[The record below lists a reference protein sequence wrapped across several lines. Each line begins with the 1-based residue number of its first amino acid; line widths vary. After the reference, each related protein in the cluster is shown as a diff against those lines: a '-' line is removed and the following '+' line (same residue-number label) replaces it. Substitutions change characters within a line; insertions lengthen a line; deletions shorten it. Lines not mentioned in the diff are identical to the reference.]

1 MENTERLKEIVKY
14 VSKNVGV
21 DVSKKSRDREV
32 IYGRALY
39 YKIALKDVVT
49 SLKNIGDIVGTNHA
63 TVIHSRDKV
72 FHHIESDNFYM
83 NIYRC
88 YFGLS
93 AHDNLE
99 SSFRSV
105 ENEVLT
111 TNEKAYR
118 ELSEEDRKVYD
129 DRALLVLKSFE
140 WKRKE
145 ENREEVFEKIY
156 IGC

>member
-49 SLKNIGDIVGTNHA
+49 SLKNIGGIVGTNHA

-72 FHHIESDNFYM
+72 FHNIESDNFYM
-83 NIYRC
+83 NIYRS
-88 YFGLS
+88 YFGL
-93 AHDNLE
+93 DNLE

-129 DRALLVLKSFE
+129 ERALLVLKSFE

-145 ENREEVFEKIY
+145 ENRKEVFEKIY

>member
-1 MENTERLKEIVKY
+1 MENTKRLEEIVKY

-49 SLKNIGDIVGTNHA
+49 SLKNIGATVGTNHA
-63 TVIHSRDKV
+63 TVMHSRDKV
-72 FHHIESDNFYM
+72 FHNIEGDNFYM
-83 NIYRC
+83 NIYRS
-88 YFGLS
+88 YFGL
-93 AHDNLE
+93 DNLE

-118 ELSEEDRKVYD
+118 ELSEEDRKIYD
-129 DRALLVLKSFE
+129 ERAALVLKSFE
-140 WKRKE
+140 WKRKDE
-145 ENREEVFEKIY
+145 ERKEVFEKIY